1 MEKNEDFMITTIDNP
16 YNPFEDFEN
25 WYLYDIEKGYF
36 TCESLARLINE
47 DKLFTD
53 KQKDEETNRAIDRLI
68 QIDPLAI
75 YKKVYKNTE
84 IEPETLKTYLG
95 DAEKT

>member
-1 MEKNEDFMITTIDNP
+1 MGKNEDFMITTIDNP
-16 YNPFEDFEN
+16 YNPFDDFEN
-25 WYLYDIEKGYF
+25 WYLYDIEKGYY

-47 DKLFTD
+47 DKLFTE

-95 DAEKT
+95 DSEKT